1 MENLHQSSTHE
12 ITLFSDEDPAN
23 VVLNQIDIEIVQSSK
38 MRGIYRKITVFDGTY
53 CQQSIK
59 IKHQKKL
66 NFRVDLAFLYP
77 LPVRV
82 HHIAWKWAY
91 CASGLTVLFAAM
103 YWIGWLSGWFAP
115 SIYYLTATIAVVSV
129 GAISL
134 LLLAHNSYDKV
145 VFRSQ
150 HGGVNLVELLY
161 KYPDK
166 KSFKKF
172 IGQFILKIKSA
183 KKNKNLSPSKF
194 LSGELKE
201 LRRLKDESV
210 ISAAVYEAAKV
221 EIFHNESYQITD
233 PRNLR

>member
-1 MENLHQSSTHE
+1 MENLHQSSTQE
-12 ITLFSDEDPAN
+12 ITLYGDEDPAN
-23 VVLNQIDIEIVQSSK
+23 VVLNQIDIEIVQSNK
-38 MRGIYRKITVFDGTY
+38 MRGIYRKITVFDGSY

-77 LPVRV
+77 LPIRA
-82 HHIAWKWAY
+82 HHIPWKWAF

-103 YWIGWLSGWFAP
+103 YWVGWLSGWFVP
-115 SIYYLTATIAVVSV
+115 TIYYLTATIAVVSV

-134 LLLAHNSYDKV
+134 LMLAHNSYDKV

-150 HGGVNLVELLY
+150 HGSVNLVELLY

-183 KKNKNLSPSKF
+183 KKNKGLSPSKF